1 MNWYGLLHVWVYRV
15 LHCCTSEIATFLNA
29 PCLSASVRCTP
40 VASLVDNF
48 VDISSPILEN
58 FFYTSH
64 KEILSPCDFWKKW
77 WFPLKQSIFSIV
89 LGLRNNSATW
99 FMRFR
104 YKSFAMDTWYLVSL
118 VTHLNWPGFLENF
131 SAPSSLQQSQVK
143 SSANKRELKWPSLW

>member
-1 MNWYGLLHVWVYRV
+1 MPRLDAPRWLPWLIILLIFPPRYQILPPR
-15 LHCCTSEIATFLNA
+15 
-29 PCLSASVRCTP
+29 
-40 VASLVDNF
+40 
-48 VDISSPILEN
+48 PINEN

-131 SAPSSLQQSQVK
+131 SAPSSLQQSQMK
-143 SSANKRELKWPSLW
+143 SSANKRELKWPRLWQTTAEYLAK